1 MNGFKFLVAC
11 WVHERKH
18 RIIKRWAVPMC
29 IARQRDYERSLLV
42 DCTRTHMQSLK
53 EPLLK
58 PCLPDAVQACP
69 KVVAALRESGFASAE
84 SALTGRTARV
94 HGRSIQVGDVVLYTS
109 DGCTRVG
116 EVYFHAVL
124 RGELLVC
131 LSHWP
136 MRREST
142 HWRKV
147 VVAEEF
153 TIVPSEWMLQ
163 SVIFTPTDAGRQST
177 VLMPAHARL
186 HQTRDPSVSD
196 SPDGHLA

>member
-1 MNGFKFLVAC
+1 
-11 WVHERKH
+11 
-18 RIIKRWAVPMC
+18 MC

-42 DCTRTHMQSLK
+42 DCTRPHMQSLK

-94 HGRSIQVGDVVLYTS
+94 HGRSIQVGDVVLYTGGGPNG
-109 DGCTRVG
+109 GCNDTRVG

-147 VVAEEF
+147 VVAEAF
-153 TIVPSEWMLQ
+153 TIVPAERMVQ
-163 SVIFTPTDAGRQST
+163 SVIFTPTDVGQQST
-177 VLMPAHARL
+177 VFVPARL
-186 HQTRDPSVSD
+186 HQTHDPSVSELHA
-196 SPDGHLA
+196 P

>member
-1 MNGFKFLVAC
+1 M
-11 WVHERKH
+11 
-18 RIIKRWAVPMC
+18 
-29 IARQRDYERSLLV
+29 S
-42 DCTRTHMQSLK
+42 SLK

-69 KVVAALRESGFASAE
+69 KVVAALREFGFTSAE

-94 HGRSIQVGDVVLYTS
+94 HGRSIQVGDVVLYTGGGPS
-109 DGCTRVG
+109 GCTRVG
-116 EVYFHAVL
+116 TVYFHAVL

-131 LSHWP
+131 LSHWL

-153 TIVPSEWMLQ
+153 TIVPAERMVQ
-163 SVIFTPTDAGRQST
+163 SVIFTPTDVGQQST
-177 VLMPAHARL
+177 VFVPARL
-186 HQTRDPSVSD
+186 HQPHVSELHA
-196 SPDGHLA
+196 P

>member
-1 MNGFKFLVAC
+1 M
-11 WVHERKH
+11 
-18 RIIKRWAVPMC
+18 RIG
-29 IARQRDYERSLLV
+29 RQRSYERSLLV

-94 HGRSIQVGDVVLYTS
+94 HARSIQVGDVVLYTGGGPNG
-109 DGCTRVG
+109 GCNDTRVG

-131 LSHWP
+131 LTHWP
-136 MRREST
+136 MRRDST

-153 TIVPSEWMLQ
+153 TIAPSERIVQ
-163 SVIFTPTDAGRQST
+163 SVIFTPTDVGQQST
-177 VLMPAHARL
+177 VLVPARL
-186 HQTRDPSVSD
+186 HQAYDASVSD
-196 SPDGHLA
+196 SLAP

>member
-1 MNGFKFLVAC
+1 
-11 WVHERKH
+11 
-18 RIIKRWAVPMC
+18 MC
-29 IARQRDYERSLLV
+29 IAKQRDYERSLLV
-42 DCTRTHMQSLK
+42 DCTRTHMQSLTK

-94 HGRSIQVGDVVLYTS
+94 HGRSIQVGDVVLYTAG
-109 DGCTRVG
+109 DGPDGMTRVG

-147 VVAEEF
+147 VVEVEDF
-153 TIVPSEWMLQ
+153 TIVPAERMVQ
-163 SVIFTPTDAGRQST
+163 SVIFTPTDVGQQST
-177 VLMPAHARL
+177 VLVPARL
-186 HQTRDPSVSD
+186 HQPHELH
-196 SPDGHLA
+196 DGHLA

>member
-1 MNGFKFLVAC
+1 
-11 WVHERKH
+11 
-18 RIIKRWAVPMC
+18 MC
-29 IARQRDYERSLLV
+29 IAKQRDYERSLLV

-94 HGRSIQVGDVVLYTS
+94 HGRSIQVGDVVLYTAAG
-109 DGCTRVG
+109 DGPDSTRVG

-131 LSHWP
+131 LSH
-136 MRREST
+136 
-142 HWRKV
+142 
-147 VVAEEF
+147 
-153 TIVPSEWMLQ
+153 
-163 SVIFTPTDAGRQST
+163 
-177 VLMPAHARL
+177 
-186 HQTRDPSVSD
+186 
-196 SPDGHLA
+196 